1 MSRIH
6 IVNPFRM
13 QWEQGY
19 GEVLN
24 GHTVIWTT
32 MPEALECN
40 LRIYMWCDDATIEDL
55 NRPLNDAE
63 KIVFI
68 RRFEYYH
75 AALESIDWSKIAA
88 VIMVNDFLAEG
99 FKHRTGIK
107 PHVIYNAVDLS
118 RWKNGPRGH
127 GKKIAWV
134 GFINQKKNL
143 PLAIQ
148 IMAKLPRDYELH
160 VAGGIQDPTTMD
172 YIVHLAN
179 SIGVRATFYD
189 QVKHEYMDAW
199 LEDKNYLLNTSI
211 SEGCPNSV
219 IEAMAKGIQPVVHEW
234 PGAREQF
241 GAYTFQAIDEAV
253 GMITRGQYTSGW
265 NREVV
270 KAKFGPGNYQRF
282 RQLVDE
288 VLSK

>member
-6 IVNPFRM
+6 IINPLRM

-19 GEVLN
+19 EKSLN

-32 MPEALECN
+32 APEPLGCD

-55 NRPLNDAE
+55 NRPFNDV
-63 KIVFI
+63 KKVVFI
-68 RRFEYYH
+68 RRYEYYH
-75 AALESIDWSKIAA
+75 SPLDTVDWQKISK
-88 VIMVNDFLAEG
+88 VIMVNDFLAWG
-99 FKHRTGIK
+99 FQERTGVQ
-107 PHVIYNAVDLS
+107 PHVIFNAVQLDS
-118 RWKNGPRGH
+118 WTWKERLP

-160 VAGGIQDPTTMD
+160 VAGGIQDVTTMD

-179 SIGVRATFYD
+179 SLGVRATFYD

-241 GAYTFQAIDEAV
+241 GACTFQTIDEAV
-253 GMITRGQYTSGW
+253 EMITCGQYTSGW